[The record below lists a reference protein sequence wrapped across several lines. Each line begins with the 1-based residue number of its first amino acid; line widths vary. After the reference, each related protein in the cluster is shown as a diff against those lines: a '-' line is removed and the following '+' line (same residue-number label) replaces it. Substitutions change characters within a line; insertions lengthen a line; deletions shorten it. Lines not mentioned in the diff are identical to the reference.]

1 MSFSGSRL
9 LPPAHSGSADAHA
22 LDREAADLLA
32 RALGAAGTLH
42 LPGARDRHRLQLE
55 QAIELAR
62 GVLGAA
68 ESEPVDPETLASA
81 RVTLV
86 NAYAARARDARHGA
100 GQLSLG
106 SQRAPTPEACDDGWR
121 RVESI
126 VVVAEESA
134 RHAARVAEG
143 LAEAGV
149 LGSRRA
155 RKAAREAEAAA
166 REARRLVD
174 ERNHAFTFHTDPAF
188 SFGEGWYCAAAAL
201 LAGVTIQIEPGRPQT
216 SQAERFLLDAGLGSR
231 LQPYRSRPRAN
242 KQLTAIVA
250 NAFRADP
257 LSAQRRLRAAFL
269 GDASIPPAIV
279 DWTARRLAGAPAR
292 RKVLLW
298 IRRGAHGPTRNTRH
312 DELVLLAAR
321 ALAAGLVPVLFGEAV
336 EGDAPAGAIDLT
348 LVRTE
353 PLFQGDDTRRAQLML
368 FEHLEQAHGLVGQ
381 VGVTSAGPDGPAL
394 MGLPMMYLT
403 DAPNPRMRQWVG
415 TIPGY
420 REVVRDPGYLDRVT
434 QTFGRWAE
442 GDQG

>member
-1 MSFSGSRL
+1 MSL
-9 LPPAHSGSADAHA
+9 DAHA
-22 LDREAADLLA
+22 QEREAADLLA
-32 RALGAAGTLH
+32 RSLGAAGTLH

-55 QAIELAR
+55 QAIELAL
-62 GVLGAA
+62 GILGAA
-68 ESEPVDPETLASA
+68 ETEHVDLETLARA

-134 RHAARVAEG
+134 AHAARVAEE
-143 LAEAGV
+143 LADAG
-149 LGSRRA
+149 A

-166 REARRLVD
+166 RDARRIVD
-174 ERNHAFTFHTDPAF
+174 ERNHAFTFHTDPGF
-188 SFGEGWYCAAAAL
+188 SFGEGWYVAAAAL
-201 LAGVTIQIEPGRPQT
+201 LADVTIQVEPGQPQT
-216 SQAERFLLDAGLGSR
+216 AQAERFLLDAGLGSR
-231 LQPYRSRPRAN
+231 LRPYRSRPRAN

-269 GDASIPPAIV
+269 GDASIPRAIV

-298 IRRGAHGPTRNTRH
+298 IRRGTHGPTRNTRP
-312 DELVLLAAR
+312 DELALLASR
-321 ALAAGLVPVLFGEAV
+321 ALATGLVPVLFGEAV

-353 PLFQGDDTRRAQLML
+353 PLFQGADMRRAQLLL
-368 FEHLEQAHGLVGQ
+368 FEHLRQAHALVGQ

-394 MGLPMMYLT
+394 LGLPMMYLT
-403 DAPNPRMRQWVG
+403 DAPNPRMREWVG

-434 QTFGRWAE
+434 RTMARWAE
-442 GDQG
+442 GDLG